1 MVRMP
6 QTDIIFRMN
15 VQRGSSRGRVS
26 YQAQALQEQEV
37 IEKQDA
43 SGEECPPHVPQR
55 LWLVHACREEAQT
68 PAL

>member
-1 MVRMP
+1 MLKIL
-6 QTDIIFRMN
+6 QSDIIFRMN
-15 VQRGSSRGRVS
+15 VQLVSSRGRVS
-26 YQAQALQEQEV
+26 YQAQALQEKEV